1 MKHYF
6 LFSFESPA
14 NSAAII
20 LLGYVCIY
28 LNIVIVDCMLLL
40 MMGTKHVRRK
50 VARLPAIV
58 CLFGARARSKKNK
71 AGQTQN
77 VKVYRLIIPS

>member
-1 MKHYF
+1 
-6 LFSFESPA
+6 
-14 NSAAII
+14 
-20 LLGYVCIY
+20 
-28 LNIVIVDCMLLL
+28 MLLL